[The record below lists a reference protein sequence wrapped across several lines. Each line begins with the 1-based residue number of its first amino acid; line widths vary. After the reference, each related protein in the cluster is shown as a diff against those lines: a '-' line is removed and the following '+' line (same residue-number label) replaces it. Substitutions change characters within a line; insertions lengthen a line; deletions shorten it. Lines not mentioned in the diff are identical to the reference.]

1 MGNIKIT
8 VKNVKVKQMEVEDS
22 PKKLAVEFEYN
33 PAIRV
38 CVPIINGDEDI
49 YDVEENARK
58 LVREKLHTWT
68 KEEIIEWVLEHEAEY
83 WGSNEE
89 YNEEYDED

>member
-1 MGNIKIT
+1 MTNIKIT
-8 VKNVKVKQMEVEDS
+8 VKNVKAKQMEVEES

-38 CVPIINGDEDI
+38 CVPLINGDEDI
-49 YDVEENARK
+49 FEVQKNARK
-58 LVREKLHTWT
+58 LVREKLHSWT
-68 KEEIIEWVLEHEAEY
+68 KEEIIEWVLEHEEDY
-83 WGSNEE
+83 FESYES